1 MVKVQR
7 SEERGRT
14 KIDWLNSYH
23 SFSFGEYYDPGNM
36 GFGPLRVINDDIVA
50 PGAGFPTHPH
60 RDMEIITIV
69 TDGTIEHKD
78 STGTKGQLKW
88 GEVQKMSAG
97 KGILHSEYNPS
108 NDEYL
113 KLLQIW
119 IIPDVRGLVPS
130 YEEKKFDFDNTKNEL
145 ILIGSKEKSDDKIFI
160 HQDASLYYGNYEAG
174 NSVEMSINEGYG
186 IYLFVISGEL
196 EANGENLS
204 NRDAIMIESEE
215 KISTSIKKDAKFI
228 MFYVKI

>member
-1 MVKVQR
+1 MIKIQR

-23 SFSFGEYYDPGNM
+23 SFSFGEYYDPHNM

-78 STGTKGQLKW
+78 STGTTGQLKW

-97 KGILHSEYNPS
+97 RGILHSEYNPS
-108 NDEYL
+108 YDEYL

-119 IIPDVRGLVPS
+119 IIPDVAGLAPT
-130 YEEKKFDFDNTKNEL
+130 YEEKKFDFDNVKNEL
-145 ILIGSKEKSDDKIFI
+145 MLIGSKEKSEDKIFI
-160 HQDASLYYGNYEAG
+160 HQDAALYYGNYEAG
-174 NSVEMSINEGYG
+174 ETVEVNIQDGYG
-186 IYLFVISGEL
+186 VYLFVIDGEL
-196 EANGENLS
+196 EAKSEILNS
-204 NRDAIMIESEE
+204 RDAMSVESEE
-215 KISTSIKKDAKFI
+215 KFSTSMKKDTKFI